1 MDLKIHPYIRM
12 NNINPIHQ
20 EHAGAEI
27 RQAQVAVAAISTDLK
42 VVHEAEAGMR
52 RALDCLRAGLD
63 DRFLE
68 ELQEIAKAYVDSE
81 RGRLFAL
88 RNGSGVPHFT
98 SRTRT

>member
-1 MDLKIHPYIRM
+1 M
-12 NNINPIHQ
+12 NNIPPVSSDR
-20 EHAGAEI
+20 AGPES
-27 RQAQVAVAAISTDLK
+27 RQAQAAVTAISTDLT

-68 ELQEIAKAYVDSE
+68 ELQDMAKAYVDSE

-88 RNGSGVPHFT
+88 RNGTGVPQFT

>member
-20 EHAGAEI
+20 EDAGAEF

-52 RALDCLRAGLD
+52 RALD
-63 DRFLE
+63 
-68 ELQEIAKAYVDSE
+68 IAKAYVASE

-88 RNGSGVPHFT
+88 RNGTGVPQFT